1 MHRLARTERE
11 SIRLRPPSRV
21 CVVAAQRQLS
31 ALHRR
36 NNSCPRGDESDQTI
50 KTCFV
55 ADLTTTAAS
64 SSCFLR
70 ARAPCESESSLLV
83 QRLALPSSP
92 GRAALLLIAQPGVD
106 HSSYRGVQIRVMVG
120 FCCYSPMKKIKITNH
135 DKVAHRIT
143 MWWDFLPV
151 ENPISFRFQSQ
162 KMHTSRP

>member
-1 MHRLARTERE
+1 MRCGRSTAASCCARQNKI
-11 SIRLRPPSRV
+11 SSR
-21 CVVAAQRQLS
+21 
-31 ALHRR
+31 RR
-36 NNSCPRGDESDQTI
+36 DESDERITSV
-50 KTCFV
+50 FF
-55 ADLTTTAAS
+55 LTTTAAS
-64 SSCFLR
+64 SSCSAR